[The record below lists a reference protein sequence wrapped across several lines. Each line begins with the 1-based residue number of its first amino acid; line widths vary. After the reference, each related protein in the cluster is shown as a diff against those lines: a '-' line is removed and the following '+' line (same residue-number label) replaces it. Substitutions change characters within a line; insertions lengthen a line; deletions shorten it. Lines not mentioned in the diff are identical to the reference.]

1 MVKDLTK
8 GQPLKLIV
16 TFMLSM
22 LVASIM
28 SYVYSTTDSL
38 MASWFVSPDA
48 LGAISSASPAYD
60 LISGFASTT
69 ISGFSIF
76 VGNIFGAGDLRK
88 LRNVIANAVYL
99 TVILTGFATLICV
112 IFCRTFVLWMN
123 TPDSFVDMATSYLS
137 IVMFGMPISA
147 VSWLYGGMFR
157 ALGDSKTPVYVS
169 AISGLSNVVFNALFM
184 GVFQLGIAGAAYGTV
199 CANAVSAV
207 LMLLLLKKR
216 MNLLIFGKSDMKV
229 SFPTIKIL
237 LSNGIPL
244 GLMTSVVS
252 IGSMILQIALNGH
265 GEAVVTGVYVGGRV
279 LSLFWMFFIN
289 FENAIVYFG
298 AQNMGAGQVSRIR
311 TGVRQTLFLC
321 LGIGAVCTA
330 LAFPFAKYIFML
342 FAGNDAAILDVA
354 QQYLFTQIAFF
365 PFMVTLTTWRGGLK
379 GLGNTIPAV
388 LCGVIELIC
397 RVVVSFCFSDNRMI
411 LFFAGPA
418 AWVFASV
425 FLAILYPRTLK
436 KRERQ
441 HSAIENQQNPVSSE
455 SAVPVV
461 EKA

>member
-8 GQPLKLIV
+8 GQPLKLI
-16 TFMLSM
+16 LSFTLSL
-22 LVASIM
+22 LVAGIM
-28 SYVYSTTDSL
+28 NYVYSTTDSL

-48 LGAISSASPAYD
+48 LGAISAASPAYD
-60 LISGFASTT
+60 LIVGFTSVTV
-69 ISGFSIF
+69 SGFSIF
-76 VGNIFGAGDLRK
+76 VGNIFGSGDLRK
-88 LRNVIANAVYL
+88 VRNIMANAVYL
-99 TVILTGFATLICV
+99 TVILTGIATLICV

-123 TPDSFVDMATSYLS
+123 TPEGFVDMATTYLS

-169 AISGLSNVVFNALFM
+169 AIGGLSNVGFNALFM
-184 GVFQLGIAGAAYGTV
+184 GALQQGIAGAAYGTV
-199 CANAVSAV
+199 CANALSAV

-216 MNLLIFGKSDMKV
+216 MNLLVFGKDDMKV
-229 SFPTIKIL
+229 SASTIKIL

-244 GLMTSVVS
+244 GLLNSVIS

-279 LSLFWMFFIN
+279 LSIFWMFFQS
-289 FENAIVYFG
+289 FEQAIVYFC
-298 AQNMGAGQVSRIR
+298 AQNMGAGRVERIR
-311 TGVRQTLFLC
+311 CGVRQTLFLC

-330 LAFPFAKYIFML
+330 LSFPFAKYIFML
-342 FAGNDAAILDVA
+342 FAGNDAEILKVA

-365 PFMVTLTTWRGGLK
+365 PFMVTLIAWRGGLK

-397 RVVVSFCFSDNRMI
+397 RLVVSFCFSDNMTI

-418 AWVFASV
+418 AWIFASI

-436 KRERQ
+436 KREQQ
-441 HSAIENQQNPVSSE
+441 HPVPAATASPLPE
-455 SAVPVV
+455 AEAPVPA
-461 EKA
+461 KQS